1 MDIRMLYK
9 ERETDMRVKY
19 KDREKDGLD
28 PFVRV
33 ATIVDAVLESD
44 DLLLRTS
51 TQPKAKIGEGE
62 SVLRMNLSIK
72 YHSEATILII
82 FPSIDLAG
90 KAVDDLFQT
99 EKIDLTDYMVYEFV
113 EHRPFVYVFRLRQN
127 D

>member
-1 MDIRMLYK
+1 MGIQMLCR
-9 ERETDMRVKY
+9 ERKTSMRVKY

-51 TQPKAKIGEGE
+51 EQPKAKIREGE
-62 SVLRMNLSIK
+62 AVLRINLSIK
-72 YHSEATILII
+72 SHSEATILVI

-99 EKIDLTDYMVYEFV
+99 EKIDLTNYMVYEFI

-127 D
+127 N